1 MLQSSGMTKII
12 ESLEELEKQ
21 LLLNR
26 KITTEKEKIQFF
38 NPSLKD
44 FEKDFDLSGIVTA
57 QKRILEAIK
66 NNELIAVF
74 GDYDADGIC
83 SLAIMYHTLSALG
96 GKFLPYIPHREK
108 EGYGLSKLGLD
119 NVLEK
124 GATLVITVDN
134 GIVALEQAEYAKK
147 LGLDLVITDHHLP
160 ANTLPKAKAIVH
172 STKFCGAGVA
182 WCLAKKMIDEK
193 RSLDLLDLV
202 AIATV
207 CDLSPLLEANRALVK
222 EGLKVLNHTSKMG
235 LIALISEARLVKGE
249 ITAYH
254 IGHIIGPRL
263 NALGRL
269 EYALDSLRL
278 LCTKDPVKARDIA
291 KHLSD
296 VNEKKKQLTVNAID
310 DAKEIIK
317 QITTKKK
324 KIIIVSSDKWIPG
337 IMGLVAGRLAEEYS
351 LPAIAISITD
361 GFARGS
367 ARSIE
372 GINIVEIIRKCTD
385 LILDVGGHPKAA
397 GFSIEKNKIEA
408 FKNKM
413 EELMEDV
420 SISDKEKIKAE
431 AIINPK
437 IISKKMI
444 NLLDQFEPTG
454 IDNPKPILSSE
465 KMVVDDLK
473 TIGEGK
479 HLKLKLNNID
489 AIAFGMGELSG
500 SIKTGQFIDL
510 TYTPELNIFNGF
522 ENTQLKVRNIKLSTS

>member
-26 KITTEKEKIQFF
+26 KVRTEKEKNQFF
-38 NPSLKD
+38 NPNLKD
-44 FEKDFDLSGIVTA
+44 FEKDFDLSEIDVA
-57 QKRILEAIK
+57 KKRILEAIK

-108 EGYGLSKLGLD
+108 EGYGLSKAGLD

-134 GIVALEQAEYAKK
+134 GIVALEQAEYAQN
-147 LGLDLVITDHHLP
+147 LGLDLIITDHHLP
-160 ANTLPKAKAIVH
+160 AKTLPKAKAIVH

-193 RSLDLLDLV
+193 LSLDLLDLV

-207 CDLSPLLEANRALVK
+207 CDLSPLLNANRALVK
-222 EGLKVLNHTSKMG
+222 EGLKVLNHTLKMG

-269 EYALDSLRL
+269 EHALDSLRL

-296 VNEKKKQLTVNAID
+296 VNEKKKQLTVNALD

-324 KIIIVSSDKWIPG
+324 IIVVSSDKWIPG
-337 IMGLVAGRLAEEYS
+337 IMGLVAGRLSEEYG
-351 LPAIAISITD
+351 LPAIAISITN

-372 GINIVEIIRKCTD
+372 GINIVEIIRRCSD
-385 LILDVGGHPKAA
+385 LLIDVGGHPKAA
-397 GFSIEKNKIEA
+397 GFSIEKNKIED
-408 FKNKM
+408 FKKKM
-413 EELMEDV
+413 EDLMENIK
-420 SISDKEKIKAE
+420 ISDKEKIKTE

-437 IISKKMI
+437 IISKKI
-444 NLLDQFEPTG
+444 IALLDQFEPTG

-465 KMVVDDLK
+465 KMTATDIRTV
-473 TIGEGK
+473 GEGR

-489 AIAFGMGELSG
+489 AIAFGMGELAG
-500 SIKTGQFIDL
+500 SIKTGQL
-510 TYTPELNIFNGF
+510 VGSTYTPELNIFNGF
-522 ENTQLKVRNIKLSTS
+522 ENIQLKVKDIRF